1 MIDKQERGV
10 ENCLLQVIF
19 LFAWLLFSIIRVR
32 DRYRWQCP
40 HSTHSQVDALF
51 NLNETFLQKKNFNNS
66 CKCPKFLAQIEFS
79 PINCTIRHV
88 FRQFAD
94 HGWQP
99 FEDDRDT
106 RSQSQNEK
114 GFTCLSLQVLA
125 QSSSLEH
132 QHCPDRMVSFR
143 DYEIFLL
150 FLLLV
155 KFHGSGKCESYSPE
169 RRILQ
174 CLLPCAISML
184 DTENVEFI
192 FEL

>member
-1 MIDKQERGV
+1 M
-10 ENCLLQVIF
+10 
-19 LFAWLLFSIIRVR
+19 R

-51 NLNETFLQKKNFNNS
+51 NLNETFLQKKSFNNS
-66 CKCPKFLAQIEFS
+66 CKCPKFLAQVEFS
-79 PINCTIRHV
+79 SINCTIRHV

-114 GFTCLSLQVLA
+114 GFTCLSFQVLA